1 MTDKSSIFK
10 ATVNGVPAK
19 IVRVEGDVV
28 MIDAKVNPYIVYFKK
43 K

>member
-10 ATVNGVPAK
+10 ATVNGIPAK
-19 IVRVEGDVV
+19 IVKVDGDVV
-28 MIDAKVNPYIVYFKK
+28 TIEAKVNPYIVYFKK